1 MGNTAQGAFPAPK
14 SEQPVP
20 APKAPKAVP
29 VVEPEDV

>member
-1 MGNTAQGAFPAPK
+1 MGNTSQGSFPAPK

-20 APKAPKAVP
+20 APKAPKSVP